1 MAKRMLIDATQ
12 PEETRVAVIDGNRLD
27 ELDFE
32 IDSRKQLKG
41 NIYLAKVTRV
51 EPSLQACFVDYG
63 GNRHG
68 FLAFAEIHPDYYRIP
83 VADKEKL
90 LELERELERE
100 EAEREEAEEA
110 AALARLARETQRAA
124 QGEDGADLS
133 HEGASII
140 PPILFKEDENQF
152 ALTSVSY
159 NEGVIPTGV
168 ETSLTPPVLSETTH
182 TPISSLEIQPEFF
195 SAEEVT
201 GLPPQRPALLEVN
214 EESAF
219 VEIPEPRLF
228 EDEAEANAAFSE
240 EHHHEQSSSAAKDEN
255 ELEVVPVQTTTPEE
269 SEEDADRRRFARR
282 RAALLRQ
289 YKIQE
294 VIKRNQILLIQ
305 VVKEERGNKGA
316 ALTTYLSLAG
326 RYCVLMP
333 NTNRG
338 GGVSRKIN
346 SVEERRRMKSL
357 LSQLSLPEGMSVI
370 LRTAGL
376 ERSKNDI
383 KRDLEYVMR
392 LWDSIREKTLNSTA
406 PSLIHE
412 EANLIRRAVR
422 DLYSRDVAEIQVE
435 GDSGYQMA
443 KEFMRMIM
451 PSAARRV
458 HHYRDPA
465 VPLFVRYRIE
475 SQIEALYTTSVTL
488 KSGGYIVINQTEALV
503 AIDVNSGRSTR
514 ERNIEETALRT
525 NLEAADEIARQLRLR
540 DLAGL
545 IVIDF
550 IDMEDPRH
558 NAQVERKMR
567 DAMKNDRARIQI
579 GRISMFGLLELS
591 RQRLRPSLIETNF
604 SPCKSCGGIG
614 HTRSIESAALHV
626 LRTIEEEGLQQKASE
641 IAVNVADDVALY
653 LLNHKR
659 EAISDIERRYGIKVY
674 IHAES
679 DLLSGELKIDRLK
692 ARQPGEFKF
701 PEAPPPLI
709 EEEDLADDELDADE
723 DDLES
728 ETTESS
734 DDLSESETEE
744 ATSAPQHRAPRRGRY
759 DRRNR
764 RGGEKTPYPDMSQPG
779 APQPEMPS
787 TPVLIKNPET
797 DSLIDEDIQPANLP
811 LPDDGSGSYVPL
823 TAHGIENT
831 GEEENGDPRR
841 RRRGRRG
848 GRGRSRTNR
857 SNNGGQENVN
867 EGHDGNMP
875 AYASSSPT
883 TGESAANGNTIDR
896 TIDRGPQENG
906 NQDQQDRHA
915 RGRARWEEKK
925 NARRAAAQLQNQQD
939 SAPHHPAQ
947 TGSPQETSKFA
958 TSTGYSNAPALNSGS
973 ATSNGGI
980 KILTEIKARST
991 TPPVSSS
998 PSHHVTS
1005 APHTHAAIEKPHPF
1019 SEGVNAPSAEGD
1031 KPKSGWWKR
1040 LIRSTT

>member
-110 AALARLARETQRAA
+110 AALARLAREAQREA
-124 QGEDGADLS
+124 QGEGGTDFNPES
-133 HEGASII
+133 SSII

-159 NEGVIPTGV
+159 DEGVIPTGV
-168 ETSLTPPVLSETTH
+168 ETSLTPPVTTETTLS
-182 TPISSLEIQPEFF
+182 PLSSLEIQPEFF
-195 SAEEVT
+195 NLEEVT
-201 GLPPQRPALLEVN
+201 GLPPQRPALLDVDDEH
-214 EESAF
+214 AF
-219 VEIPEPRLF
+219 VEISAPRLF
-228 EDEAEANAAFSE
+228 DDEVDTKAALSE
-240 EHHHEQSSSAAKDEN
+240 GDHHDSLNSAAKDES
-255 ELEVVPVQTTTPEE
+255 ELGGGPTQTTTPEE

-376 ERSKNDI
+376 ERSKSDI

-545 IVIDF
+545 IVVDF

-614 HTRSIESAALHV
+614 HTRSVESAALHV

-659 EAISDIERRYGIKVY
+659 EAISDIERRYGIKIY

-701 PEAPPPLI
+701 PEAPPPLL
-709 EEEDLADDELDADE
+709 EEEDIADDELDTDE
-723 DDLES
+723 DDSES
-728 ETTESS
+728 ATTDSS
-734 DDLSESETEE
+734 DDLIENETEE
-744 ATSAPQHRAPRRGRY
+744 GTTTNQPRAPRHGRY

-764 RGGEKTPYPDMSQPG
+764 RGGEKSSYPDMSQPG
-779 APQPEMPS
+779 APQPEMPT
-787 TPVLIKNPET
+787 TPVLLKNPET
-797 DSLIDEDIQPANLP
+797 ESSIDGDLQPENLP
-811 LPDDGSGSYVPL
+811 LPEDGSGSYVPL
-823 TAHGIENT
+823 TAHGMETT

-848 GRGRSRTNR
+848 GRGRSRSNR

-867 EGHDGNMP
+867 EGHDNNMP
-875 AYASSSPT
+875 AYVSSQP

-896 TIDRGPQENG
+896 PSHENG
-906 NQDQQDRHA
+906 NQAQQDRHA

-925 NARRAAAQLQNQQD
+925 NARRAAAQSQNQQ
-939 SAPHHPAQ
+939 APVAQPPAHV
-947 TGSPQETSKFA
+947 SSSQEPSRSA
-958 TSTGYSNAPALNSGS
+958 TSTGHGNSPSLNQGGTT
-973 ATSNGGI
+973 ANGGI
-980 KILTEIKARST
+980 KILTEIRARST
-991 TPPVSSS
+991 PPAA
-998 PSHHVTS
+998 PSHAS
-1005 APHTHAAIEKPHPF
+1005 GGHTHASHTHASIEKPHPL
-1019 SEGVNAPSAEGD
+1019 SSDQGSLAGTATSSDD